1 MRHQGSGVTSPE
13 RRCPGYGLF
22 GRDFLEGHMGE
33 SPAEVM
39 QGAITAVVTSTTPTR
54 RRPPAA
60 GQPGPAGQPKPEA
73 Q

>member
-1 MRHQGSGVTSPE
+1 
-13 RRCPGYGLF
+13 
-22 GRDFLEGHMGE
+22 MGE